1 MKKGFTLLEL
11 LAVIIILAV
20 IALIATPVILNVVE
34 KSKKEALKDSAYGLI
49 NSARFYSY
57 QYKIDDTVRF
67 DIRDSVVSSEE
78 ENKITFQGK
87 IENGI
92 VLVNDS
98 NEIAL
103 CVNEGEY
110 SAYKNFKDTNVILA
124 DNKNCD
130 IPVGYSVVYLAGE
143 STIKEYTNQELTE
156 IVQKLESRINE
167 LENNSKDTTPA
178 GTVISYMASATAPEG
193 YLSCDGSIYNIS
205 DYPVL
210 AEAIKKGFGSYNYY
224 GGDGT
229 TTFAVPD
236 LRGEFLRGTGTNGHA
251 NQGNGTTVGKHQD
264 ATGIPPFHSYSNS
277 SGYYFVGRLDTG
289 NLDASGGYGINN
301 SDSKIPPKGT
311 VKNVQILNGKLTDT
325 TITSSSWTTR
335 PTNTSVLYCI
345 KY

>member
-20 IALIATPVILNVVE
+20 IVLIATPVVLNVVE

-143 STIKEYTNQELTE
+143 STIKEYTNQELTDIVLDLQSE
-156 IVQKLESRINE
+156 IDKLK
-167 LENNSKDTTPA
+167 NNKDGNPT
-178 GTVISYMASATAPEG
+178 GTVISYMGNNIPEG
-193 YLSCDGSIYNIS
+193 YLSCDGKVYNIS
-205 DYPVL
+205 DYPKL
-210 AEAIKKGFGSYNYY
+210 AEQIKTEFGSYNYY

-236 LRGEFLRGTGTNGHA
+236 LRGEFLRGTGTNSHA

-264 ATGIPPFHSYSNS
+264 ATEGPMLLLSVGKENIYFSAYYDVAKSSNS
-277 SGYYFVGRLDTG
+277 QTLFRKYDT
-289 NLDASGGYGINN
+289 LIPT
-301 SDSKIPPKGT
+301 SDSEYAGFINSSTQTKGT
-311 VKNVQILNGKLTDT
+311 S
-325 TITSSSWTTR
+325 TSYRSTLYTSR

>member
-1 MKKGFTLLEL
+1 MKKGFTLIEL

-20 IALIATPVILNVVE
+20 IALITTPVVLNVVE

-156 IVQKLESRINE
+156 IVQRLESELNNSNNKIAE
-167 LENNSKDTTPA
+167 LENNQKNITPT
-178 GTVISYMASATAPEG
+178 GTVISYMGNNIPEG
-193 YLSCDGSIYNIS
+193 YL
-205 DYPVL
+205 
-210 AEAIKKGFGSYNYY
+210 
-224 GGDGT
+224 
-229 TTFAVPD
+229 
-236 LRGEFLRGTGTNGHA
+236 
-251 NQGNGTTVGKHQD
+251 
-264 ATGIPPFHSYSNS
+264 
-277 SGYYFVGRLDTG
+277 
-289 NLDASGGYGINN
+289 
-301 SDSKIPPKGT
+301 
-311 VKNVQILNGKLTDT
+311 
-325 TITSSSWTTR
+325 
-335 PTNTSVLYCI
+335 
-345 KY
+345 